1 MDENPT
7 VVNLAEVRSSTTTS
21 TGSTRASEQTV
32 SSQATPPTASAGG
45 HGHYNYSPVAPA
57 PSEPSGTGYG
67 SKAIIAAIA
76 FLYLWLGTVTFLAFN
91 ESKEIREKVSA
102 NQEELLKQISSSQI
116 DIKNQIS
123 EFERR
128 HEADMRELQKMILQQ
143 QNHNSNPPA
152 N

>member
-7 VVNLAEVRSSTTTS
+7 VVSLAEVRSSTSTS
-21 TGSTRASEQTV
+21 TGSTRASEQMV
-32 SSQATPPTASAGG
+32 SSQATPPPTASTG
-45 HGHYNYSPVAPA
+45 GHYNHPPVAPA

-67 SKAIIAAIA
+67 SKAIIIAIGV
-76 FLYLWLGTVTFLAFN
+76 LYVWLGTITVLAFN
-91 ESKEIREKVSA
+91 ESKEIREKISA

-116 DIKNQIS
+116 DIKNQVS
-123 EFERR
+123 DFERR